1 MNVKDTYINYVQY
14 GNDQGKDIVLLHGW
28 GQNIEMMDPIGR
40 RMQDDF
46 RITIIDFPG
55 FGKSPE
61 PPYGFTVHDY
71 YVVLDEL
78 LKKLKVK
85 NPILIGHS
93 FGGRIAMIYAASK
106 PTSKLVLFGVPFR
119 RSNKKANFK
128 LKLLKFMKKVPVIK
142 HLEGYVKQR
151 IGSRDYRNATPV
163 MRQILVNVINV
174 NLYDYLPQ
182 IKASTLLIWGSNDG
196 EVPLDEAKVM
206 EGAIKDCGLIVY
218 EGCTHYAYLERLDQT
233 VNILNEFLKD
243 VK

>member
-14 GNDQGKDIVLLHGW
+14 GNDEGKDIVLLHGW

-40 RMQDDF
+40 RLQDDF

-61 PPYGFTVHDY
+61 PPYAFTVYDY
-71 YVVLDEL
+71 CEALDEL
-78 LKKLKVK
+78 LNELKVK

-93 FGGRIAMIYAASK
+93 FGGRIAMIYASQK
-106 PTSKLVLFGVPFR
+106 PTAKLILLGAPFR
-119 RSNKKANFK
+119 RSNKKANMK
-128 LKLLKFMKKVPVIK
+128 LRILKTLKKVPVIK
-142 HLEGYVKQR
+142 NLEGYMKKHM
-151 IGSRDYRNATPV
+151 GSRDYRNATPV
-163 MRQILVNVINV
+163 MRQVLVNVINE
-174 NLYDYLPQ
+174 NLSECLPK
-182 IKASTLLIWGSNDG
+182 IKASTILIWGSNDA
-196 EVPLDEAKVM
+196 EVPLSEAQYM
-206 EGAIKDCGLIVY
+206 ETIIKDCGLIVY